1 MQPRG
6 GRPGLSR
13 EEALSDGS
21 QTPRGPLGNR
31 NGGSVDRWIGSTA
44 LSLAAGAGFRHGA
57 WRRFPIYVHECESF
71 SGAGGHGCSCTC
83 GRGQEQRSTS
93 RALPIETDPL
103 LPGRRFCSQSRSR
116 RQCRGG
122 VWKRFLPSGLAPSGL
137 LQGRCGPRVAP
148 LSSPNSR
155 QGRDDGKSEQKTPR
169 PIPRPGRGRGR
180 RAAGRGAFLL

>member
-1 MQPRG
+1 MFMHLRQRTG
-6 GRPGLSR
+6 TTQHVPGL
-13 EEALSDGS
+13 A
-21 QTPRGPLGNR
+21 NR
-31 NGGSVDRWIGSTA
+31 NGPF
-44 LSLAAGAGFRHGA
+44 AAGEA
-57 WRRFPIYVHECESF
+57 VLLSVVE
-71 SGAGGHGCSCTC
+71 SGAVP
-83 GRGQEQRSTS
+83 R
-93 RALPIETDPL
+93 
-103 LPGRRFCSQSRSR
+103 
-116 RQCRGG
+116 G